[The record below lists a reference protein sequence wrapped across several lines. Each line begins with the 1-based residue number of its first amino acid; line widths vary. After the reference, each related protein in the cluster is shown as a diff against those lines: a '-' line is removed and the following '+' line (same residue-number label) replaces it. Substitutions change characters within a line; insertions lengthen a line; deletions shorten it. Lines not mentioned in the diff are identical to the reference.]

1 MLCVFVTT
9 FAANADGDQ
18 SLAQYLLDHG
28 AKDSLEDAQ
37 GHTPRYYADYKGH
50 EALAK
55 LLA

>member
-1 MLCVFVTT
+1 MYVSKSCCYT
-9 FAANADGDQ
+9 DGDQ
-18 SLAQYLLDHG
+18 SLVQYLLDHG
-28 AKDSLEDAQ
+28 AKDSVEDAQ